1 MTFGTVFPTGTI
13 TQGAGTWSAYNAGVA
28 SSFATNAQT
37 FLSDSSDTTWVQ
49 CTALPSGGGNARITS
64 AWANPSLG
72 SNQVVRVRYVG
83 RFGGTGAV
91 MTMRLYDSNGNVI
104 AEGYGPVS
112 GASIKGYNTGWVFS
126 NQQAGVVW
134 TSADVDGMT
143 MWLAVGS
150 TSITVQQLRLEY
162 DYYAT
167 PTTTPTSATPN
178 TDRPAISWSYA
189 QAESLTQS
197 SANVKVFTTAQ
208 IAAGDF
214 NPEYSAGLYGTVV
227 AGAGLTVTPET
238 GIVTNGQVYKPYVQ
252 VIADSFGIPVRSAWT
267 ASAATYT
274 ASFTAPAAPT
284 MTAVWSN
291 ATTGVGQKAV
301 TVTLTGQSDPYR
313 YNLFCNGTALV
324 TLGTASATGTT
335 TYIDRLMPRGTA
347 VTYTSQWVT
356 GVAASP
362 QLTGAI
368 QTTAV
373 TTGTATG
380 WEFTS
385 LDSSVTVSDYDS
397 RVSALSFTRA
407 ESNATFRP
415 LGSTKSVV
423 VAGDMTGDDGTLTWI
438 TSTAEQWKTVKA
450 LLTYQG
456 VLRVTSP
463 FTQYAGGNESWVI
476 RLTSRDWNPTGTLTN
491 PLTTANA
498 SFVEVD
504 AVDTSV
510 A

>member
-1 MTFGTVFPTGTI
+1 MTFGTVFPAAPI
-13 TQGAGTWSAYNAGVA
+13 TQNVGTWSAYNAGVA
-28 SSFATNAQT
+28 SSFATNAIT
-37 FLSDSSDTTWVQ
+37 FLGDSSDTTWVQ
-49 CTALPSGGGNARITS
+49 PTAFTSGQNTLYMSSGFS
-64 AWANPSLG
+64 DPSLG
-72 SNQVVRVRYVG
+72 SNQVVRVRVVARLGGSGTNMVVGVFDSSYNAVSYV
-83 RFGGTGAV
+83 
-91 MTMRLYDSNGNVI
+91 NGV
-104 AEGYGPVS
+104 VS
-112 GASIKGYNTGWVFS
+112 GASTKAYQGNWAFS
-126 NQQAGVVW
+126 NQAAGTVW
-134 TSADVDGMT
+134 TAADINGMT
-143 MWLAVGS
+143 MYANCFSLNLKFAQ
-150 TSITVQQLRLEY
+150 IRLEY

-167 PTTTPTSATPN
+167 PTGTPTSASPV

-197 SANVKVFTTAQ
+197 SAHVKVFSSTQ
-208 IAAGDF
+208 
-214 NPEYSAGLYGTVV
+214 YSAGGFDPDTSTSLYATVV
-227 AGAGLTVTPET
+227 AGAGVTVTPET
-238 GIVTNGQVYKPYVQ
+238 GIVTNGQVYKPYVR
-252 VIADSFGIPVRSAWT
+252 VVSDAYGIPVKGAWT
-267 ASAATYT
+267 ASAAAYT

-291 ATTGVGQKAV
+291 GTTGAGQKAV
-301 TVTLTGQSDPYR
+301 TVTLTGQSSPYR
-313 YNLFCNGTALV
+313 YNLSCNGTALV
-324 TLGTASATGTT
+324 TLGTADATGTT

-368 QTTAV
+368 ATSNV

-385 LDSSVTVSDYDS
+385 LDSAVTVSDYAS
-397 RVSALSFTRA
+397 RVSDLSFTRA

-423 VAGDMTGDDGTLTWI
+423 VSGDMTGDDGTLTWI
-438 TSTAEQWKTVKA
+438 TSTAAQWTTVKA

-463 FTQYAGGNESWVI
+463 FTKSAGGNESWVI
-476 RLTSRDWNPTGTLTN
+476 RLTSRDWKPSGTLTN
-491 PLTTANA
+491 PVTTANA
-498 SFVEVD
+498 SFVEVN

>member
-1 MTFGTVFPTGTI
+1 MTFGTVFPAAPI
-13 TQGAGTWSAYNAGVA
+13 AQISGTWSAYNAGVA
-28 SSFATNAQT
+28 SSFATNAIT
-37 FLSDSSDTTWVQ
+37 FLGDSSDTTWVQ
-49 CTALPSGGGNARITS
+49 PTALPDFARNVYMSSGF
-64 AWANPSLG
+64 ANPSLG
-72 SNQVVRVRYVG
+72 SNQVVRVRVVARLGGSSRSMVVGVLDSSSNQVSYV
-83 RFGGTGAV
+83 
-91 MTMRLYDSNGNVI
+91 NGV
-104 AEGYGPVS
+104 VS
-112 GASIKGYNTGWVFS
+112 GASTKSYQGNWAFS
-126 NQQAGVVW
+126 NQAAGTVW
-134 TSADVDGMT
+134 TAADIDGMT
-143 MWLAVGS
+143 MYANDYSLNLKFAQ
-150 TSITVQQLRLEY
+150 IRLEY

-167 PTTTPTSATPN
+167 PTGTPTSASPV
-178 TDRPAISWSYA
+178 TDRPAISWSYS
-189 QAESLTQS
+189 QAESVTQS
-197 SANVKVFTTAQ
+197 SAHVKVFSSTQ
-208 IAAGDF
+208 YGAGGFD
-214 NPEYSAGLYGTVV
+214 PDTSTSLYATVV
-227 AGAGLTVTPET
+227 AGAGVTVTPET
-238 GIVTNGQVYKPYVQ
+238 GIVTNGQVYKPYVR
-252 VIADSFGIPVRSAWT
+252 VIADAYGIPVKGAWT
-267 ASAATYT
+267 PSAAAYT

-291 ATTGVGQKAV
+291 ATTGAGQKAV

-313 YNLFCNGTALV
+313 YNLLCNGTALV

-368 QTTAV
+368 TTTNV

-385 LDSSVTVSDYDS
+385 LDSAVTVSDYAS
-397 RVSALSFTRA
+397 PVSDLSFTRA
-407 ESNATFRP
+407 EANATFRP

-438 TSTAEQWKTVKA
+438 ASNAAAFTTVKS

-463 FTQYAGGNESWVI
+463 FTKSAGGNESWVI
-476 RLTSRDWNPTGTLTN
+476 RLTSRDWKPSGTLTN
-491 PLTTANA
+491 PVTTANA
-498 SFVEVD
+498 SFVEVNP
-504 AVDTSV
+504 VDSSV